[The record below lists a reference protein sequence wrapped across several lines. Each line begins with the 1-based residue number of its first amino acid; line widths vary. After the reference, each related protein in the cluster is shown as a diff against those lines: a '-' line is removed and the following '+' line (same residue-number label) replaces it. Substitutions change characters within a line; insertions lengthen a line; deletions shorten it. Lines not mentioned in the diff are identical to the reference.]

1 MPYEPYCKKWSI
13 LLITESHAVLESSAL
28 AHWWLCPGE
37 SLGSLQLFPPL
48 LGVTIQDT
56 GNTRPCW
63 NADGNARRHR
73 CEAWMPSSNLFS
85 VRHGLPSLA
94 KQEVLHYR
102 GEGIISYK
110 CPFGTQIFTFV
121 HSYFAVEMEC
131 IISLLKHHF
140 ICIASGFIMK
150 WVSQRPW

>member
-1 MPYEPYCKKWSI
+1 
-13 LLITESHAVLESSAL
+13 
-28 AHWWLCPGE
+28 
-37 SLGSLQLFPPL
+37 
-48 LGVTIQDT
+48 
-56 GNTRPCW
+56 
-63 NADGNARRHR
+63 
-73 CEAWMPSSNLFS
+73 MPSSNLFS

-121 HSYFAVEMEC
+121 RSYFAVEMEC
-131 IISLLKHHF
+131 IISLLKLHF

-150 WVSQRPW
+150 